1 MRQLGYR
8 GYLEYRAITNSQLRL
23 HPGECEGR
31 GGSRHYR
38 TPDKIQKKVRDLT
51 REREEEKRVGE
62 GRRRE
67 GGWVEGGGKRRVE
80 VRGSEREKEEV
91 WLGASSEADG
101 GEEKGE
107 KALRNGRGRAGTG
120 RTGPVWSQSVDWWTR
135 SCAGTTSEGT
145 QYPLVGRGQHSIRR
159 YRVPDWPVLRAA
171 HLACATR
178 D

>member
-1 MRQLGYR
+1 MQLVPEFSRSSVLGGSCGMRQLGYR
-8 GYLEYRAITNSQLRL
+8 GYLEYRAITNSQLLL

-51 REREEEKRVGE
+51 REREGEKWVGE

-80 VRGSEREKEEV
+80 VRGSEREREEEV

-101 GEEKGE
+101 GKR
-107 KALRNGRGRAGTG
+107 KAKR
-120 RTGPVWSQSVDWWTR
+120 P
-135 SCAGTTSEGT
+135 
-145 QYPLVGRGQHSIRR
+145 
-159 YRVPDWPVLRAA
+159 
-171 HLACATR
+171 
-178 D
+178 